1 MKIYLK
7 YDMPVVCKKVLE
19 EQLNKLEIT
28 YTLTGFGEVEINET
42 ETSEKYSQLKSSLS
56 QYGIDIVESQKS
68 ILVQKIKDTIT
79 EMIYLDDKIQ
89 NSKFSVYLSERLNYS
104 FGYLSNVFSE
114 VTFTSIENFIILQ
127 KTERAKQMI
136 STNQLSFTEIAWQ
149 LNYSSAAHF
158 STQFKN
164 ATGLTPSAFQRI
176 INKRR
181 INTNQPEYSSENN

>member
-42 ETSEKYSQLKSSLS
+42 ETSEKYIQLKSSLS
-56 QYGIDIVESQKS
+56 HYGIDIVESQKS
-68 ILVQKIKDTIT
+68 ILVQKIKDTII
-79 EMIYLDDKIQ
+79 EMIYMDDKIQ
-89 NSKFSVYLSERLNYS
+89 NSKFSVYLSEKLNYS

-164 ATGLTPSAFQRI
+164 ATGLTPTAFQRI

-181 INTNQPEYSSENN
+181 INTNQPEPITENK

>member
-19 EQLNKLEIT
+19 EKLNKLEIT

-42 ETSEKYSQLKSSLS
+42 ETSEKYCQLKSSLNH
-56 QYGIDIVESQKS
+56 YGIDIVESQKS
-68 ILVQKIKDTIT
+68 ILVQKIKDTII
-79 EMIYLDDKIQ
+79 EMVYMDDKIQ
-89 NSKFSVYLSERLNYS
+89 NSKFSVYLSEKLNYS

-164 ATGLTPSAFQRI
+164 ATGLTPTAFQRI

-181 INTNQPEYSSENN
+181 INTNQPEPITENK

>member
-7 YDMPVVCKKVLE
+7 YDMPTVCRKVLE
-19 EQLNKLEIT
+19 EQLNQFEIS
-28 YTLTGFGEVEINET
+28 YSLIAYGEVELNGT
-42 ETSEKYSQLKSSLS
+42 VSNDMFKQLQACLKSF
-56 QYGIDIVESQKS
+56 GIDIVESQKS
-68 ILVQKIKDTIT
+68 ILVQKIKDAII
-79 EMIYLDDKIQ
+79 EMVNLDDKIQ
-89 NSKFSVYLSERLNYS
+89 SSKVSVYLSDKLNYS

-114 VTFTSIENFIILQ
+114 VTFTSIENFIIIQ

-136 STNQLSFTEIAWQ
+136 TTNQLSFTEIAWQ

-164 ATGLTPSAFQRI
+164 VTGLTPSTFQRI

-181 INTNQPEYSSENN
+181 NIVSEPG